1 MGDWLVQFIT
11 EFMSSYGY
19 LAVFLLVALENIF
32 PPIPSEIILT
42 FAGFLIITT
51 DMTFVGV
58 IVAAT
63 AGAVIGALILYGL
76 GAILKK
82 ETIENILDGKVGKIL
97 GFKRTDVDKAIGW
110 FNKRGA
116 VTVLFTRCIPVV
128 RSLISIPAGTSRMNI
143 VPFTIYTTIGTTI
156 WNILLVWLGEQAGAN
171 WESAAHSI
179 DGFSSIF
186 KWVLIIVVLV
196 LIVWF
201 ILKKRKQKGA
211 VD

>member
-1 MGDWLVQFIT
+1 MENWIM

-19 LAVFLLVALENIF
+19 LAIFLLVALENIF

-42 FAGFLIITT
+42 FAGFLIVTT

-58 IVAAT
+58 IIAAT

-82 ETIENILDGKVGKIL
+82 ETIENILDGKIGKIL

-116 VTVLFTRCIPVV
+116 ITVLFTRCIPVV

-143 VPFTIYTTIGTTI
+143 VPFTVYTTIGTTI
-156 WNILLVWLGEQAGAN
+156 WNIILVWLGQQAGAN
-171 WESAAHSI
+171 WHAAADSV
-179 DGFSSIF
+179 DGFSSIL
-186 KWVLIIVVLV
+186 KWLLIIAVIAI
-196 LIVWF
+196 IVWF
-201 ILKKRKQKGA
+201 ILRKKKQKGT
-211 VD
+211 VE